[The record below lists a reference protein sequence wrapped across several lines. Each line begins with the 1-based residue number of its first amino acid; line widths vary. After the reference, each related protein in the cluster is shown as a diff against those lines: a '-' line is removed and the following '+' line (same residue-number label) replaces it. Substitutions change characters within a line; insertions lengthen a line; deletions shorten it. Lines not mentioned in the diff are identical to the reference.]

1 MRKTTELQTILTVV
15 FVGALLVSNIITAKQ
30 IQLPLGIVMSGGVL
44 VFPITYVL
52 SDVFSECYGYRWSRL
67 TCYMAFAANL
77 GAVAIFSAVI
87 ATPAPAWFEGAE
99 AFAVTL
105 GSTPRVL
112 LGSFAAFLL
121 GDLANDRLFARM
133 KAGHPDSPEGFGARA
148 ILSSIAG
155 ELVDS
160 AIFFPI
166 AFGGEMPAEAL
177 LTMALL
183 EVALKVG
190 YECVVLPATSR
201 VVRMVGD
208 AEGIYAHAAHDV
220 AEGAG

>member
-1 MRKTTELQTILTVV
+1 MRRTTELQTVLTVV

-30 IQLPLGIVMSGGVL
+30 IQLPLGVVMSGGVF

-52 SDVFSECYGYRWSRL
+52 SDVFSEVYGYRWSRL
-67 TCYMAFAANL
+67 TCYMAFGANL
-77 GAVAIFSAVI
+77 CAVAVFSMVI
-87 ATPAPAWFEGAE
+87 ATPAPAWFDGAE

-105 GSTPRVL
+105 GSAPRVL

-133 KAGHPDSPEGFGARA
+133 KAGHPGSPEGFGARA
-148 ILSSIAG
+148 ILSSVAG

-160 AIFFPI
+160 AVFFPI

-177 LTMALL
+177 VTMALL
-183 EVALKVG
+183 EVTVKVG
-190 YECVVLPATSR
+190 YECLILPATR
-201 VVRMVGD
+201 HIVLHVGHL
-208 AEGIYAHAAHDV
+208 EGIYAEEAPDM
-220 AEGAG
+220 AEGAA